1 MRLEERLKQ
10 IVASPSKSFAA
21 ALVCFSL
28 GVAAA
33 TVAGRSAVATP
44 FAVAIVGSVA
54 AALVRE
60 RRARLVAVLVACFAL
75 GVWRFGLTALPPS
88 ARTVADAA
96 VGADVAIEGRVAAEV
111 EPHGR
116 YRRVVLD
123 DVRVPPVAVEG
134 KMLVWLDA
142 EPPVSYGDAISLV
155 CAPEL
160 PQPVDGFAY
169 DRSLRA
175 QGIYAVCDGPE
186 DVRVESRSGGI
197 VATLL
202 SVKRVVVAR
211 LGQIVPEPHA
221 SFLAGLLFGGSS
233 SLSRDLKDDFSK
245 TGTSH
250 VLAASGFNVSLFSM
264 VFLTWITH
272 SFLGRRRGA
281 YLTAALLVAYVCVAG
296 ATAAVVRAG
305 IMGLLVLVGFVVR
318 RKPSILN
325 VTLLALAAMLLW
337 NPLLLSD
344 VGFQLSFVATAAM
357 LGASGAIE
365 KRCVFVPEA
374 FELRAS
380 FAGSLAA
387 IVFTLPIMLWH
398 FGTVSPWSP
407 VVNLLVL
414 PIVPMLMA
422 FTGVALAAGFL
433 NVALGTVVA
442 IPAWAASS
450 VLLHVIAW
458 FGAI

>member
-1 MRLEERLKQ
+1 MRLEERGKQ

-28 GVAAA
+28 GVAVA
-33 TVAGRSAVATP
+33 TVAGWSAA
-44 FAVAIVGSVA
+44 ASSLAAAIVGFGA
-54 AALVRE
+54 WALLRDTTS
-60 RRARLVAVLVACFAL
+60 RLAVLLVACFAL
-75 GVWRFGLTALPPS
+75 GMWRYGITTIPS
-88 ARTVADAA
+88 STPTIATA
-96 VGADVAIEGRVAAEV
+96 VGTETVVSGRVAAEV

-123 DVRVPPVAVEG
+123 DMAVASGRVDG
-134 KMLVWLDA
+134 KLLAWLDA
-142 EPPVSYGDAISLV
+142 YPPVSYGDTISFV

-160 PQPVDGFAY
+160 PEPIDGFAY
-169 DRSLRA
+169 DQYLRA
-175 QGIYAVCDGPE
+175 QGIYAVCNGPA
-186 DVRVESRSGGI
+186 DIRVESSSGGI

-211 LGQIVPEPHA
+211 LAQIVPEPHA
-221 SFLAGLLFGGSS
+221 SFLAGLIFGGSQ
-233 SLSRDLKDDFSK
+233 SLSQDLKDDFSK
-245 TGTSH
+245 SGTSH
-250 VLAASGFNVSLFSM
+250 ILAASGFNVSLFSM
-264 VFLTWITH
+264 VFLGWITH
-272 SFLGRRRGA
+272 TVLGRRRGA

-325 VTLLALAAMLLW
+325 VTLLALAAMLFW
-337 NPLLLSD
+337 NPLVLSD

-365 KRCVFVPEA
+365 KRCTFVPEA
-374 FELRAS
+374 FELRKS

-387 IVFTLPIMLWH
+387 IVFTLPILLWH
-398 FGTVSPWSP
+398 FGVVSLWSP

-414 PIVPMLMA
+414 PLVPMLMSI
-422 FTGVALAAGFL
+422 TGVAIAVGFL
-433 NVALGTVVA
+433 SVPLGTLVA
-442 IPAWAASS
+442 IPAWASSS
-450 VLLHVIAW
+450 VILHLITW
-458 FGAI
+458 FGAL